1 MRTVLNIERLEER
14 DCPSTA
20 EIFMMTAPVY
30 DHGGPTLSNPAI
42 YNVYAKGA
50 PNMDALTQVMV
61 GDYGQAIKAAYG
73 VGTGTFAG
81 STTLPDPGPLS
92 SSQIGAWLQN
102 AIKTG
107 QVPKG
112 YDYML
117 YLNTGPSDMPNV
129 SGYHT
134 SLGGT
139 PYAVVWDG
147 TNAYVPTHEYAEM
160 VTDPY
165 DNAYYAD
172 PSPDGGEIADL
183 AYPGEV
189 QLDGYN
195 VAALAAPIGYQLPQP
210 PPPPNPMLMWEELI
224 SIPTEE
230 FGSLAYGL
238 LSNFDSA
245 YSGPAQQ
252 AQSAIASNPMVNTY
266 GGQIM
271 ILYGES
277 AFASA
282 VSVHGSK
289 LTSAQ

>member
-1 MRTVLNIERLEER
+1 MRTVLDLERLEER

-20 EIFMMTAPVY
+20 DIFTMNAPVY
-30 DHGGPTLSNPAI
+30 DHGGPTLSNPKI
-42 YNVYAKGA
+42 YNVYANGA
-50 PNMDALTQVMV
+50 PNMDALTQVIV
-61 GDYGQAIKAAYG
+61 GDYGEAIKAVYG

-117 YLNTGPSDMPNV
+117 YLNTGPSDKGPNV

-134 SLGGT
+134 SLDDGT
-139 PYAVVWDG
+139 PYVVEWVG
-147 TNAYVPTHEYAEM
+147 TDAYVPTHEYTEM

-165 DNAYYAD
+165 ANAYYAD

-183 AYPGEV
+183 AYPNII

-230 FGSLAYGL
+230 LDSLAYSL
-238 LSNFDSA
+238 LSNFNSA

-252 AQSAIASNPMVNTY
+252 AQSAMTSNPMVNTY
-266 GGQIM
+266 EGQIM
-271 ILYGES
+271 ILYGEA

-282 VSVHGSK
+282 LQSR
-289 LTSAQ
+289 